1 MERTCTF
8 SVFGKAR
15 TISKPL
21 PNILEVI
28 HKYAEPGTSLKTY
41 SVHKVHG
48 FWENVSRDL
57 GVPNTCLNRK
67 KIVKAVLQYEKTTSG
82 VEGPLLLTDFP
93 TAETTLGDDF
103 PSISE
108 EDIVA
113 PKSPQAV
120 GNVPLPSRYE
130 DALQKTT
137 ESGIHTPDTQS
148 LESDSKS
155 SSSNANAKRNES
167 DESAKV
173 NTDSSSSEDKFFTSG
188 LPQQKTFFFI
198 NENEWKELRQHQ
210 SGRHFKGLQWTNII
224 ASGIRTLN
232 PYCSFGFRRH
242 SVKKLSSRSKAP
254 VFRCM
259 GYCRFQDCPVT
270 VAVVV
275 YDEETLKAE
284 VVFKGGEVCHNNKE
298 LKRRPVRA
306 QARQSAGEL
315 LKNKLPRSLYL
326 ESLQKVP
333 QKVIQSGNR
342 DDAPTKEVLKNIA
355 WSERKA
361 SRADPNELISLQK
374 IIQQYQDTEKDVLQK
389 ILMHPKGISMTFCRT
404 SLEDLLQKYYVLLT
418 GQHSAQQFNIP
429 ILHRCLSHVMK
440 NAKDLC
446 KKHIPE
452 NYRLGMHVFGLLAC
466 CDNLKDMDDVVHSAA
481 IVFCSPCSG
490 RNVTKHYNNLKIL
503 MQKRGT
509 LDLDEKTVIAED
521 YKTDVQNA
529 PLKTHFQAIV
539 DNATLDCEGERNIFH
554 APKFIAGLVNHLL
567 PHATLWSSMMLG
579 DLGRHGT
586 GPAYQ
591 RLSKLYDDIQQS
603 KNQNFTQDN
612 RTQGIM
618 EKSQWDLKKI
628 RIQRRRL
635 TRLDDFVEIYQKMH
649 DALLL
654 EYADMKKSRQKSF
667 RVEMEKWKD
676 KRIK

>member
-15 TISKPL
+15 TISKSL

-41 SVHKVHG
+41 SIHKVHG

-67 KIVKAVLQYEKTTSG
+67 KILKAVLQYEKTTSG
-82 VEGPLLLTDFP
+82 VEGPLLQTDFP
-93 TAETTLGDDF
+93 TAETTLGDDV
-103 PSISE
+103 PSINE
-108 EDIVA
+108 EDVVA
-113 PKSPQAV
+113 PKSPQSV
-120 GNVPLPSRYE
+120 GNVPLPSRKE
-130 DALQKTT
+130 DALQKTA

-173 NTDSSSSEDKFFTSG
+173 NTDSSSSGERFFTSG

-210 SGRHFKGLQWTNII
+210 SGRLFKGLQWTNII

-270 VAVVV
+270 VDVVV

-298 LKRRPVRA
+298 LKRQPVCA
-306 QARQSAGEL
+306 QSRQSTGEL

-333 QKVIQSGNR
+333 QKLIQPGNR

-361 SRADPNELISLQK
+361 SRADPNELMSLQK

-389 ILMHPKGISMTFCRT
+389 ILMHPKGIMLWSKKTLSVFHQRCKEDIVYFDATGSIIRKESAGRPPYYVYELVVRNPSKGASPLPVATYVTCDHTTASVTYFLQAFQTDLVRAFGNWAYNRPVMFMCDGSLVLLRSISMTFCRT

-429 ILHRCLSHVMK
+429 ILHRCLSHY
-440 NAKDLC
+440 
-446 KKHIPE
+446 I
-452 NYRLGMHVFGLLAC
+452 Y
-466 CDNLKDMDDVVHSAA
+466 
-481 IVFCSPCSG
+481 I
-490 RNVTKHYNNLKIL
+490 NN
-503 MQKRGT
+503 
-509 LDLDEKTVIAED
+509 
-521 YKTDVQNA
+521 
-529 PLKTHFQAIV
+529 
-539 DNATLDCEGERNIFH
+539 
-554 APKFIAGLVNHLL
+554 
-567 PHATLWSSMMLG
+567 
-579 DLGRHGT
+579 
-586 GPAYQ
+586 
-591 RLSKLYDDIQQS
+591 
-603 KNQNFTQDN
+603 
-612 RTQGIM
+612 
-618 EKSQWDLKKI
+618 
-628 RIQRRRL
+628 
-635 TRLDDFVEIYQKMH
+635 
-649 DALLL
+649 
-654 EYADMKKSRQKSF
+654 
-667 RVEMEKWKD
+667 
-676 KRIK
+676 

>member
-1 MERTCTF
+1 MSQEIWEC
-8 SVFGKAR
+8 
-15 TISKPL
+15 L
-21 PNILEVI
+21 I
-28 HKYAEPGTSLKTY
+28 HVLIG
-41 SVHKVHG
+41 
-48 FWENVSRDL
+48 
-57 GVPNTCLNRK
+57 K
-67 KIVKAVLQYEKTTSG
+67 KILKAVLQYEKTTSG
-82 VEGPLLLTDFP
+82 VEGPLLQTDFP
-93 TAETTLGDDF
+93 TAETTLGDDV
-103 PSISE
+103 PSINE
-108 EDIVA
+108 EDIVVV
-113 PKSPQAV
+113 PKSPQSV
-120 GNVPLPSRYE
+120 GNVPLPSRKE
-130 DALQKTT
+130 DALQKTA

-167 DESAKV
+167 DESAKG
-173 NTDSSSSEDKFFTSG
+173 NTDSSSSGERFFTSG

-210 SGRHFKGLQWTNII
+210 SGRLFKGLQWTNII

-254 VFRCM
+254 VFRYM
-259 GYCRFQDCPVT
+259 GYCRFQDCAVT
-270 VAVVV
+270 VDVVV

-306 QARQSAGEL
+306 QSRQSAGEL

-333 QKVIQSGNR
+333 QKAFQTDLVRAFGNR
-342 DDAPTKEVLKNIA
+342 AYNRPVMFMCDGSLVLLR
-355 WSERKA
+355 S
-361 SRADPNELISLQK
+361 
-374 IIQQYQDTEKDVLQK
+374 
-389 ILMHPKGISMTFCRT
+389 ISMTFCRT

-418 GQHSAQQFNIP
+418 GQHSAKEFNIP

-521 YKTDVQNA
+521 YKV
-529 PLKTHFQAIV
+529 
-539 DNATLDCEGERNIFH
+539 
-554 APKFIAGLVNHLL
+554 
-567 PHATLWSSMMLG
+567 S
-579 DLGRHGT
+579 
-586 GPAYQ
+586 
-591 RLSKLYDDIQQS
+591 
-603 KNQNFTQDN
+603 
-612 RTQGIM
+612 
-618 EKSQWDLKKI
+618 
-628 RIQRRRL
+628 
-635 TRLDDFVEIYQKMH
+635 
-649 DALLL
+649 
-654 EYADMKKSRQKSF
+654 
-667 RVEMEKWKD
+667 
-676 KRIK
+676 